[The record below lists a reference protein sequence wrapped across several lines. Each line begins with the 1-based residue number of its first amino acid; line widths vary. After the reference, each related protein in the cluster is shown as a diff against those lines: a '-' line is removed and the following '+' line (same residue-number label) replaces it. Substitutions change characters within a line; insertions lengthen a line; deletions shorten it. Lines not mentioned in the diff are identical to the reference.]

1 MRPGKRHTR
10 RRDHGPD
17 DGYQVHLQTFQLT
30 DSQIRKGLV
39 KCRTDPVLELEKT
52 YSAVNIG
59 SSANYIPLK
68 FNTYWTLR
76 SRWLIVYCLA
86 VRQL

>member
-1 MRPGKRHTR
+1 MRPRKRHTR
-10 RRDHGPD
+10 RRGHGPD
-17 DGYQVHLQTFQLT
+17 DGDQVHLLTSQLA
-30 DSQIRKGLV
+30 DSRIRKELV
-39 KCRTDPVLELEKT
+39 KYRTDPVLGLKNT
-52 YSAVNIG
+52 YSAANID

-68 FNTYWTLR
+68 FNTYWTLP